1 MKTHLVWLVLAVS
14 VLFNLFFAV
23 GFMKARAQARRAEVP
38 RRVVEALDLDDTQAA
53 VFASLRSSVQDET
66 AVYGDAVALAQQEL
80 VEELGREQPD
90 LERVG
95 AIVTRTLDLD
105 QARRRAGARRFNEF
119 VGVLSPQQCRKLS
132 GEFRQGPRGRRRFE
146 MIKRFD
152 ADGDG
157 TLDAQER
164 EAARVFIDAR
174 REGREKRRQEL
185 MERFDANQDGNLDP
199 DERAA
204 ARDWMRRNNKGH
216 GPGS

>member
-1 MKTHLVWLVLAVS
+1 
-14 VLFNLFFAV
+14 
-23 GFMKARAQARRAEVP
+23 
-38 RRVVEALDLDDTQAA
+38 
-53 VFASLRSSVQDET
+53 
-66 AVYGDAVALAQQEL
+66 
-80 VEELGREQPD
+80 
-90 LERVG
+90 
-95 AIVTRTLDLD
+95 
-105 QARRRAGARRFNEF
+105 
-119 VGVLSPQQCRKLS
+119 
-132 GEFRQGPRGRRRFE
+132 

-204 ARDWMRRNNKGH
+204 ARDWMRRNKGH